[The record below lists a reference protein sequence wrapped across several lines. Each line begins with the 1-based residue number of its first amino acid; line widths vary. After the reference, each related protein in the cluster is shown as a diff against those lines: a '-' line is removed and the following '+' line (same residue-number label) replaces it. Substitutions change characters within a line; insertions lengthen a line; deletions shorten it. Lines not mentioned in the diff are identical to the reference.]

1 MKKFCCYVTL
11 CLLMVCLLFS
21 GCKEVSAPDNTPIT
35 QNSTA
40 TVTTTTSITTQ
51 NSTSSTKT
59 QESTSSIKTNDSVWY
74 SEEEGVRGRLW
85 LGMTEK
91 EVYDVLIKYDVKIR
105 TDFSS
110 KKYDKYGAEYNS
122 PDMYYPKK
130 IVTEQNQFFYF
141 DKNDQLCEIKYLKP
155 RIYGTFESQ
164 RGVKPK
170 DTYEDMLNAYGK
182 PDLYATSAYINKS
195 HIYYLEN
202 GEYLHFVYQNTTNTP
217 ILSVHYS
224 KYPYLFS
231 Y

>member
-21 GCKEVSAPDNTPIT
+21 GCKEPSVPNDTPAT
-35 QNSTA
+35 QG
-40 TVTTTTSITTQ
+40 
-51 NSTSSTKT
+51 STSSTNA
-59 QESTSSIKTNDSVWY
+59 QESTLSIKINDSVWY
-74 SEEEGVRGRLW
+74 SEEKSVRGRLW

-91 EVYDVLIKYDVKIR
+91 EVYDVLNKYDVKIR
-105 TDFSS
+105 TKSPS
-110 KKYDKYGAEYNS
+110 KKYDEYGAEYTS
-122 PDMYYPKK
+122 SDMYYPKK
-130 IVTEQNQFFYF
+130 FVTEENQFFYF
-141 DKNDQLCEIKYLKP
+141 DKNNQLSEIKYLKAP
-155 RIYGTFESQ
+155 VDRGFEAQ
-164 RGVKPK
+164 GGVKPK
-170 DTYEDMLNAYGK
+170 DTYEDMLNAYGN

-202 GEYLHFVYQNTTNTP
+202 GEYLHFVYQNTTNAP